1 MIVLNSIRIRWI
13 KTLFELIIR
22 INKIAN
28 EKINELCLKFIKK
41 ISNSLRYTWMFYQ
54 NIYF

>member
-41 ISNSLRYTWMFYQ
+41 ISNSLRYT
-54 NIYF
+54 

>member
-28 EKINELCLKFIKK
+28 EKNKRIMFKIYKK
-41 ISNSLRYTWMFYQ
+41 ISNSLRYT
-54 NIYF
+54 